1 MGGAESTPA
10 DNPAD
15 ETSFTATGNDTG
27 AGTGAVA
34 EPPALAL
41 DQVNTEVMLSQMEGL
56 LDRVPGQAI
65 ASGIPWSKLTQDR
78 LDLHYALNTARST
91 SSTTSRY
98 TPHSLFALR
107 KA

>member
-1 MGGAESTPA
+1 MIWCALNCFSNTPSPFDLTHA
-10 DNPAD
+10 Q
-15 ETSFTATGNDTG
+15 TCS
-27 AGTGAVA
+27 
-34 EPPALAL
+34 L

-91 SSTTSRY
+91 SSRRCQS
-98 TPHSLFALR
+98 PQS
-107 KA
+107 